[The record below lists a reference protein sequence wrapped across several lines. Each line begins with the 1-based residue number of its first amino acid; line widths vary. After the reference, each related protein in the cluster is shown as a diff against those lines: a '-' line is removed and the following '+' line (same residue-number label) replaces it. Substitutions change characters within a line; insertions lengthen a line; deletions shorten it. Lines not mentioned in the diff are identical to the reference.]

1 LTDGDKRRDLDGG
14 GGGGSG
20 GGTRFT
26 CLRSDNF
33 VFFFFFFCRRR
44 TEESLLLLL
53 PPLLLPLRD
62 VSTFPEA
69 DGRTSSAADLEQSKA
84 KKTNLK
90 MLFRK
95 STTKWFQSL

>member
-1 LTDGDKRRDLDGG
+1 MTDGDKRRDLDGG
-14 GGGGSG
+14 GGGGG

-44 TEESLLLLL
+44 TEESLLLL

>member
-14 GGGGSG
+14 GGGG
-20 GGTRFT
+20 TRFT

-33 VFFFFFFCRRR
+33 VFFFFCRRR

-62 VSTFPEA
+62 VSAFPEA

>member
-14 GGGGSG
+14 GGGGGG

-44 TEESLLLLL
+44 TEESLLLL

>member
-1 LTDGDKRRDLDGG
+1 LTDGDKRRDLDGSG
-14 GGGGSG
+14 GGGG

-44 TEESLLLLL
+44 TEESLLLL

>member
-14 GGGGSG
+14 GGGGGG

-44 TEESLLLLL
+44 TEESLLLL

-62 VSTFPEA
+62 VSAFPEA

>member
-14 GGGGSG
+14 GGGGG

-44 TEESLLLLL
+44 TEESLLLL

>member
-14 GGGGSG
+14 GGGG

-33 VFFFFFFCRRR
+33 FFFFFFCRRR
-44 TEESLLLLL
+44 TEESLLLL

>member
-14 GGGGSG
+14 GGG

-44 TEESLLLLL
+44 TEESLLLL

>member
-1 LTDGDKRRDLDGG
+1 MDGG
-14 GGGGSG
+14 GGGDD
-20 GGTRFT
+20 GTRFT
-26 CLRSDNF
+26 FLLRGDN
-33 VFFFFFFCRRR
+33 FFFFRRRR

-53 PPLLLPLRD
+53 LPPLLLRD

-69 DGRTSSAADLEQSKA
+69 AGRTSSAADLEQSKA

-95 STTKWFQSL
+95 STTKWFQSA

>member
-14 GGGGSG
+14 GGGD

-26 CLRSDNF
+26 CLRSG
-33 VFFFFFFCRRR
+33 FFFFFFCRRR
-44 TEESLLLLL
+44 TEESLLLL

-62 VSTFPEA
+62 VSAFPEA

>member
-1 LTDGDKRRDLDGG
+1 LDGG
-14 GGGGSG
+14 GG

-44 TEESLLLLL
+44 TEESLLLL

-69 DGRTSSAADLEQSKA
+69 AGRTSSAADLEQSKA

>member
-14 GGGGSG
+14 GGGGG

-26 CLRSDNF
+26 CLRSG
-33 VFFFFFFCRRR
+33 FFFFFFCRRR

-69 DGRTSSAADLEQSKA
+69 AGRTSSAADLEQSKA

>member
-14 GGGGSG
+14 GGGGG

-44 TEESLLLLL
+44 TEESLLLL

-62 VSTFPEA
+62 VSAFPEA

>member
-1 LTDGDKRRDLDGG
+1 LDGG
-14 GGGGSG
+14 GGGGGGG

-44 TEESLLLLL
+44 TEESLLLL

>member
-14 GGGGSG
+14 GGGD

-26 CLRSDNF
+26 CLRSG
-33 VFFFFFFCRRR
+33 FFFFFFCRRQ

-62 VSTFPEA
+62 VSAFPEA

-95 STTKWFQSL
+95 STTKWFQSA

>member
-14 GGGGSG
+14 GGGGG

-44 TEESLLLLL
+44 TEESLLLL

-69 DGRTSSAADLEQSKA
+69 AGRTSSAADLEQSKA

>member
-14 GGGGSG
+14 GGG
-20 GGTRFT
+20 TRFT

-33 VFFFFFFCRRR
+33 FFFFFFCRRR
-44 TEESLLLLL
+44 TEESLLLL

>member
-14 GGGGSG
+14 GGGG

-44 TEESLLLLL
+44 TEESLLLL

>member
-14 GGGGSG
+14 GG

-44 TEESLLLLL
+44 TEESLLLL

>member
-14 GGGGSG
+14 GGGGGG

-33 VFFFFFFCRRR
+33 VFFFFFFCRQR
-44 TEESLLLLL
+44 TEESLLLL

>member
-1 LTDGDKRRDLDGG
+1 LDGG
-14 GGGGSG
+14 GGGGG

-44 TEESLLLLL
+44 TEESLLLL

>member
-14 GGGGSG
+14 GGD
-20 GGTRFT
+20 GTRFT
-26 CLRSDNF
+26 CLRSG
-33 VFFFFFFCRRR
+33 FFFFFFCRRR

-62 VSTFPEA
+62 VSAFPEA

-95 STTKWFQSL
+95 STTKWFQSA

>member
-1 LTDGDKRRDLDGG
+1 MDDGG
-14 GGGGSG
+14 GD
-20 GGTRFT
+20 GTRFT
-26 CLRSDNF
+26 FLLLRGDN
-33 VFFFFFFCRRR
+33 FFFFFRRRR

-53 PPLLLPLRD
+53 LLLPPPLLLRD

-69 DGRTSSAADLEQSKA
+69 AGRTSSAADLEQSKA

-95 STTKWFQSL
+95 STTKWFQSA

>member
-14 GGGGSG
+14 GGSGG

-44 TEESLLLLL
+44 TEESLLLL

>member
-14 GGGGSG
+14 GGGGGG

-44 TEESLLLLL
+44 TEESLLLL

-69 DGRTSSAADLEQSKA
+69 AGRTSSAADLEQSKA

>member
-14 GGGGSG
+14 GGGG

-44 TEESLLLLL
+44 TEESLLLL

-69 DGRTSSAADLEQSKA
+69 AGRTSSAADLEQSKA